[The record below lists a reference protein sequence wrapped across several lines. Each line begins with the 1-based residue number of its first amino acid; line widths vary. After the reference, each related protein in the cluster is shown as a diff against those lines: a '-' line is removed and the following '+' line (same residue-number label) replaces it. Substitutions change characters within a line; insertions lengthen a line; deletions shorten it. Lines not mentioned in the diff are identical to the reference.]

1 MQLPVSKCQST
12 LIDTDSGPRQVFSF
26 RDPIQFVNCQR
37 HTWGGGRRE
46 RGRDMEQER
55 CPSLPLLAKLLSLT
69 PTPTQIPVEV
79 PLIGKAL
86 NQQTKALPTL
96 IWCVSIALEQVGRGA
111 LLPFLLS
118 PPPFPSSSPSPY
130 CYNSFF
136 RSPTFYHHLLQCL
149 TLM

>member
-1 MQLPVSKCQST
+1 MSKYSDRYGLWSATSFFLSGSDSICKLPAAHV
-12 LIDTDSGPRQVFSF
+12 
-26 RDPIQFVNCQR
+26 
-37 HTWGGGRRE
+37 GGGRRE